1 MLVMTTSVDSRPW
14 YRHGWV
20 WFLIAIPATSIVLGM
35 ILLWLS
41 VTHSDSLV
49 ADDYY
54 REGRAIN
61 QRLEKDQL
69 AQDLGIRLSAAILPQ
84 ANGRQRI
91 DVRFSANEGVTP
103 PTLLRARL
111 SHPTL
116 NEQDILITLIETSEK
131 GLYRTEVPEITT
143 GRWYVMIENE
153 SSEWRVRATWTV
165 E

>member
-1 MLVMTTSVDSRPW
+1 MTSSFDQRPW

-20 WFLIAIPATSIVLGM
+20 WFLVAIPATSIVLGV

-41 VTHSDSLV
+41 IKHSDSLV

-61 QRLEKDQL
+61 QRLEKDQIAERSGVKL
-69 AQDLGIRLSAAILPQ
+69 NASIVPQ
-84 ANGRQRI
+84 TNGRQRI
-91 DVRFSANEGVTP
+91 EIRFTANPGVATP
-103 PTLLRARL
+103 QLLRARL

-116 NEQDILITLIETSEK
+116 NEQDILMTLVQTPEP
-131 GLYRTEVPEITT
+131 GLYRTEVPGISA
-143 GRWYVMIENE
+143 GRWYATIEDEN
-153 SSEWRVRATWTV
+153 SEWRVRATWTV